1 MMSETA
7 MRFAALCS
15 RAAKRRFLK
24 KLVASKPA
32 DKQIIRKNGQLL
44 EVGGNIVLQIET
56 RTADGKAL
64 HENIEPNDVDAIAD
78 KLCGFGQIN
87 LICDG
92 AEAEYRCSKSG
103 SETILGEKKFISAL
117 DTYGK
122 KIEVRSHN
130 RAKAHLFEGSEP
142 FLYELGIADKN
153 GRVFDKRQPKFRQ
166 INRFTEHI
174 AEIYKHLPA
183 TGRLN
188 VLDLCCGKSYLSFAV
203 YHYLTVV
210 MGRDVEMVGID
221 RKQDVIEFCAETAK
235 NLGYTGLSF
244 HACDIDNYPY
254 SSPVHLTVSLHACDI
269 ATDIV
274 LGKAI
279 ELGSDVILSTPCCQK
294 ELLQNLETHE
304 YDFVTKYPM
313 LKKKFCDAV
322 TDALRLARLE
332 ANGYTATAL
341 ELTDPDDTP
350 KNILLR
356 AVRKKDFSPS
366 SPAAKEARHAFDAL
380 CASLVGDK
388 KLYIKG

>member
-15 RAAKRRFLK
+15 RAAERRFLK

-32 DKQIIRKNGQLL
+32 DRQILRINGQLL
-44 EVGGNIVLQIET
+44 DMGGKIVFQLET

-64 HENIEPNDVDAIAD
+64 HENIEPENAEAIAAA
-78 KLCGFGQIN
+78 LRGFGQVN
-87 LICDG
+87 LLCDG
-92 AEAEYRCSKSG
+92 AEAEYRRSKSG
-103 SETILGEKKFISAL
+103 SETILGEKKFASAL
-117 DTYGK
+117 DAYGK
-122 KIEVRSHN
+122 KIEIRAHN
-130 RAKAHLFEGSEP
+130 RAKAYLFDGSEP
-142 FLYELGIADKN
+142 FLFELGVADKN
-153 GRVFDKRQPKFRQ
+153 GRVYDKKQPKFRQ

-174 AEIYKHLPA
+174 AEIYKYLPA
-183 TGRLN
+183 SGKLN

-203 YHYLTVV
+203 YHYLTVT
-210 MGRDVEMVGID
+210 MGREVEMVGID
-221 RKQDVIEFCAETAK
+221 RKRDVIDFCAETAK

-244 HACDIDNYPY
+244 HACDIDDYPY
-254 SSPVHLTVSLHACDI
+254 TSPVHLTISLHACDI

-279 ELGSDVILSTPCCQK
+279 ELGSEVILSTPCCQK
-294 ELLQNLETHE
+294 ELLQNLETHK

-332 ANGYTATAL
+332 ANGYTAAAL

-356 AVRKKDFSPS
+356 AVRRKDFDPS
-366 SPAAKEARHAFDAL
+366 SPAAKEAKRAFDAL
-380 CASLVGDK
+380 CVSLVGDK
-388 KLYIKG
+388 QLYIKG

>member
-15 RAAKRRFLK
+15 RAAERRFLK

-32 DKQIIRKNGQLL
+32 DRQILRINGQLL
-44 EVGGNIVLQIET
+44 DLSGRIVLQLET

-64 HENIEPNDVDAIAD
+64 HENLEPENVEAIAAA
-78 KLCGFGQIN
+78 LCGFGQVN
-87 LICDG
+87 LLCDG
-92 AEAEYRCSKSG
+92 AEAEYRRSKSG
-103 SETILGEKKFISAL
+103 SETILGEKKFLSAL
-117 DTYGK
+117 DAYGK
-122 KIEVRSHN
+122 KIEIRAHN
-130 RAKAHLFEGSEP
+130 RAKAYLFDGSEP
-142 FLYELGIADKN
+142 FLFELGVADKN
-153 GRVFDKRQPKFRQ
+153 GRIYDKKQPKFRQ

-174 AEIYKHLPA
+174 AEIYKYLPA
-183 TGRLN
+183 TGKLN

-203 YHYLTVV
+203 YHYLTVT
-210 MGRDVEMVGID
+210 MGREVEMVGID
-221 RKQDVIEFCAETAK
+221 RKRDVIGFCAETAK

-244 HACDIDNYPY
+244 HACDI
-254 SSPVHLTVSLHACDI
+254 

-279 ELGSDVILSTPCCQK
+279 ELGSEVILSTPCCQK

-332 ANGYTATAL
+332 ASGYTAAAL

-356 AVRKKDFSPS
+356 AVKKKDFDPS
-366 SPAAKEARHAFDAL
+366 SPAAKEAKRAFDAL

-388 KLYIKG
+388 QLYIKG